1 MTAEELG
8 ERLLGEVES
17 ETLDKVGDDDLGP
30 HNATISPANTTLQF
44 LQKLCH
50 RNDPSPSSQLGIPA
64 LDKLLNI
71 FQAPNHQ
78 EAPDHQQPWTSPQRN
93 SPLPPAPNPAT
104 KPPVIELTSTS
115 PCSGATQL
123 LYHMTAISV
132 LPPTFDSTALQGKGG
147 AVVLL
152 DNAGTFDVQR
162 LQRIMRHHIQQHLP
176 PSSTGPVRM
185 GPSRE
190 ADADM
195 EALIHTSLQHVH
207 VFHPT
212 SSRSLLAT
220 LHSLPSYLLSPTA
233 HLSGARHLQALL
245 IDDIGAFVWLDRAEL
260 AAAPPGPNPDP
271 DPGTGTSTSTAPT
284 PLAHRYRTLTTTLQT
299 LQSLLP
305 CPIIATNRALLSP
318 SPSTSSSSSSSRSP
332 IRPHLPFA
340 WTSFVTLRLIVE
352 RVPVP
357 KFRESLSVQGAWR
370 EAGARREAVERGERV
385 VRVDWWGWEGWRAGV
400 REGLEREGE
409 GVRVCVGAEG
419 VVVGEELVRWR
430 GG

>member
-1 MTAEELG
+1 M
-8 ERLLGEVES
+8 
-17 ETLDKVGDDDLGP
+17 
-30 HNATISPANTTLQF
+30 
-44 LQKLCH
+44 
-50 RNDPSPSSQLGIPA
+50 
-64 LDKLLNI
+64 
-71 FQAPNHQ
+71 
-78 EAPDHQQPWTSPQRN
+78 
-93 SPLPPAPNPAT
+93 
-104 KPPVIELTSTS
+104 IELTSTS

-123 LYHMTAISV
+123 LYHIAAISV

-162 LQRIMRHHIQQHLP
+162 LQQIMRHHIQHHLP
-176 PSSTGPVRM
+176 SSSTGPVRM
-185 GPSRE
+185 GASRE
-190 ADADM
+190 ADTDTD
-195 EALIHTSLQHVH
+195 ALIRASLQHVH
-207 VFHPT
+207 VFRPT
-212 SSRSLLAT
+212 SSTSLLAT
-220 LHSLPSYLLSPTA
+220 LHALPSYLLSPTA

-260 AAAPPGPNPDP
+260 AAYPAPNPDLNA
-271 DPGTGTSTSTAPT
+271 STSKQPT
-284 PLAHRYRTLTTTLQT
+284 PLAQHYHSLTIALHA

-305 CPIIATNRALLSP
+305 CPIIATNRALLAP
-318 SPSTSSSSSSSRSP
+318 SPSSASSRSP

-357 KFRESLSVQGAWR
+357 KFRESLSVAGAWR
-370 EAGARREAVERGERV
+370 EGGARREAVERGERV

-419 VVVGEELVRWR
+419 VRVGEELVRWR